1 MAAKTDASERPD
13 AAAEERASRAEQS
26 LNAFIDA
33 LEKSVTISRD
43 LLQEVLDDA
52 VRRGRM
58 TRGDAEEVAGRLLT
72 RGRAQAEDILGQVES
87 AMAQLRE
94 ASAAATQP
102 RRTAGRAAGRAR
114 RELEDAAERVGERAE
129 TARKR
134 AVGAVDRPLATA
146 DRARRMA
153 KVPGFPITAYDQLN
167 IRQVD
172 KRLTELTREELRKVR
187 SYEQS
192 TKARKGILRSIDR
205 KLDR

>member
-58 TRGDAEEVAGRLLT
+58 TRGDAEEVASRLLT

-94 ASAAATQP
+94 ASAGAAQP

-129 TARKR
+129 SARKR

-146 DRARRMA
+146 DRARRIA
-153 KVPGFPITAYDQLN
+153 RVPGFPITAYDQLN
-167 IRQVD
+167 IRQID
-172 KRLTELTREELRKVR
+172 KRLTELTREELRKIR

-192 TKARKGILRSIDR
+192 NKARKGILRSIDR